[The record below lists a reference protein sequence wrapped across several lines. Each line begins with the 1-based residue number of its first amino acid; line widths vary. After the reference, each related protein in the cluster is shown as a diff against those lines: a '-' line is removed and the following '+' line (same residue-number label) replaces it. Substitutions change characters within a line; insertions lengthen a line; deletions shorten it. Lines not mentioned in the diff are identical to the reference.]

1 MLKITTRVD
10 VTGTTFELEGKLA
23 GPWVGELEKCWEQ
36 SGVREQP
43 ITVALKSVSFID
55 GAGRDLLKKMCGS
68 GADLVADGCMTKA
81 IVAAIK
87 GGKTD
92 E

>member
-10 VTGTTFELEGKLA
+10 GTGTTFELEGKLA
-23 GPWVGELEKCWEQ
+23 GPWVDELEKCWQE
-36 SGVREQP
+36 SAVRADP
-43 ITVALKSVSFID
+43 VTVALKSVSFID
-55 GAGRDLLKKMCGS
+55 GPGRDLLKKMCGL
-68 GADLVADGCMTKA
+68 GAELVADGCMTKA

-87 GGKTD
+87 RGKTD